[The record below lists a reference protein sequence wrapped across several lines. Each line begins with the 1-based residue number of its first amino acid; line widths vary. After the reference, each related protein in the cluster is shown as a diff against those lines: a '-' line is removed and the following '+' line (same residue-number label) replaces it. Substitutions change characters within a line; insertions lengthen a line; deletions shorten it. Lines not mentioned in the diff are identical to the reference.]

1 MKKNTFANIWRY
13 AIIFLLAGIILL
25 LVMCTPTEDCTIAEF
40 VFALVWT
47 KCAAAL
53 LLFGFCS
60 LYKYFDKGGH
70 LERLNDLF
78 KEQHDAE
85 CHHKNT

>member
-25 LVMCTPTEDCTIAEF
+25 LVMCTPTENCTMAEF
-40 VFALVWT
+40 IWALVWT
-47 KCAAAL
+47 KGAAAA
-53 LLFGFCS
+53 LLFGFCT
-60 LYKYFDKGGH
+60 LYKHWDSGGH

-78 KEQHDAE
+78 KDRHDGE
-85 CHHKNT
+85 